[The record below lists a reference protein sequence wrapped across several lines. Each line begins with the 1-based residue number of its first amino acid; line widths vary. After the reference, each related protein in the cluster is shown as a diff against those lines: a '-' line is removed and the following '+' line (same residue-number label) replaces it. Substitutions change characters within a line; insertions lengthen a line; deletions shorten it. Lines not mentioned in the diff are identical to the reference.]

1 MKAEEQGEQDG
12 HPSKKQIKPIEQ
24 IITYLEQ
31 NAFSGELE
39 EDAFAQYT
47 HTLQNRLQSKNPQA
61 FRARF
66 IKGYEVLC
74 SHLKLFLP

>member
-47 HTLQNRLQSKNPQA
+47 HTLQNRLQS
-61 FRARF
+61 RARF